1 MNRRA
6 AARALALGALA
17 FGGVS
22 RAFAQQPGRVYR
34 IGYLSQPTRVSVQN
48 ALNAFLRA
56 LGDLGWVDGK
66 NMVIDYRWADGDT
79 EQLPRLAEELVRR
92 NVDLIVA
99 PAGPAALA
107 ARRATTS
114 IPIVMMFPADPV
126 ELGLVAS
133 LSHPGGNVTGTTMTP
148 GNEIFRK
155 QLQILKEAVPKA
167 SRMAILINPA
177 DPSRVQEKETESAAR
192 ELGLRLQRVA
202 ARGPDDFAAAFT
214 AMKRDGAEALV
225 FGGSSTFTAH
235 RETIAELA
243 LKGRLPTMGSYR
255 EMVEAGTMM
264 AYGIR
269 MTDFIGRAAVYVDRI
284 LKGAKPADLPVE
296 QPTRFEL
303 VINLQTAKAIGLTIP
318 QALLQRADELFQ

>member
-6 AARALALGALA
+6 AARAFALGALA

-22 RAFAQQPGRVYR
+22 RAIAQQPGRVYR

-66 NMVIDYRWADGDT
+66 NLVIDYRWADGDT

-107 ARRATTS
+107 AQKATSS

-133 LSHPGGNVTGTTMTP
+133 LSRPGGNVTGTTMTP

-155 QLQILKEAVPKA
+155 QLQILKEAVPRA

-177 DPSRVQEKETESAAR
+177 DQSRVQERETESAAR
-192 ELGLRLQRVA
+192 ELGLRLQSVT
-202 ARGPDDFAAAFT
+202 ARGPDDFAAAFA

-235 RETIAELA
+235 RTTIAELA
-243 LKGRLPTMGSYR
+243 LKGKLPTMGSYR
-255 EMVEAGTMM
+255 EMVEVGTTMS
-264 AYGIR
+264 YGIR

-284 LKGAKPADLPVE
+284 LKGAKPADLPVVR
-296 QPTRFEL
+296 PTRFDL
-303 VINLQTAKAIGLTIP
+303 VINLKTAQALGLTVP
-318 QALLQRADELFQ
+318 DKLLALTDEVIE